1 MSSVRLCWS
10 CYCDNGNN
18 GCQAIE
24 WLIAAATHR
33 YHLEMALVTCYSLHW
48 QAGGTLTSRGG
59 YSASACSLM
68 RRSPRWSW
76 SLLIFGGNEIM
87 ITSSGFPGCH
97 LATDLAV
104 NCCAAAKMWQRMP
117 GQKPPWRIN
126 LWKIYW
132 TNDAKI
138 VSQYFCWCKVVNSV
152 YHGEKLPTTTTSQHL
167 RKNGDETITVK
178 LVYITRNE

>member
-18 GCQAIE
+18 GCQE
-24 WLIAAATHR
+24 R
-33 YHLEMALVTCYSLHW
+33 GGHW
-48 QAGGTLTSRGG
+48 VAHCSCHTQIPSRDGASYLLLPPLTSKGGWILTSRGG

-104 NCCAAAKMWQRMP
+104 NCCAATKMWQRMP

-138 VSQYFCWCKVVNSV
+138 VSQYFCWCRVVNSV
-152 YHGEKLPTTTTSQHL
+152 YHG
-167 RKNGDETITVK
+167 KNCLLQLHHSI
-178 LVYITRNE
+178 